1 MRIDQ
6 VLNNLLSNAMKFTP
20 EGGEIFVSSSLY
32 IQSAENGEKRY
43 VRVAVRDTGVGIPE
57 DKLPRIFE
65 KYEQVDENQA
75 FNVRGTGLGLSICKE
90 IISLHDGEIWV
101 ESRKDS
107 GSEFIFLL
115 PVETSIEKIVK

>member
-1 MRIDQ
+1 M
-6 VLNNLLSNAMKFTP
+6 
-20 EGGEIFVSSSLY
+20 
-32 IQSAENGEKRY
+32 
-43 VRVAVRDTGVGIPE
+43 AVRDTGVGIPE